1 MKKAVYPG
9 SFDPITNGHLDII
22 ERSCLF
28 IDELIVAV
36 VDNLNKKCFFSL
48 EERKSIIQEVIK
60 IELGENYNIKVV
72 SYSGLLVKFVKD
84 INANLIIRGLRAV
97 SDFDYELKLTMMNR
111 HLDNNIE
118 TIYLMTD
125 EKNLFVNSSLLREV
139 AMLGGEVSEHL
150 PEYAYKKL
158 MDKIKH
164 KISS

>member
-22 ERSCLF
+22 KRSCLF

-36 VDNLNKKCFFSL
+36 VDNPNKKCFFSL
-48 EERKSIIQEVIK
+48 DERKHIIQEVINRTNCK
-60 IELGENYNIKVV
+60 NYNIKVI
-72 SYSGLLVKFVKD
+72 SYTGLLVKFVKD
-84 INANLIIRGLRAV
+84 IGSNLIIRGLRAV

-111 HLDNNIE
+111 HLNSNIE

-139 AMLGGEVSEHL
+139 AILGGEVEEHL
-150 PEYAYKKL
+150 PKYAYQKL
-158 MDKIKH
+158 MEKIKQ
-164 KISS
+164 KK